1 MSISRLP
8 QSALELSPALISWE
22 HQMPWFSKCLAC
34 VKILLVESVRNPLY
48 TDLVTEGYVAS
59 LMLHFPG
66 PWQLQA
72 WLDPGALQMSSGSC
86 PSGLLSSVTGPPPL
100 SGKMTLGSPGLNS
113 WLLATLVKT
122 ELLFHQ

>member
-22 HQMPWFSKCLAC
+22 HQIPWFSKCLVC

-66 PWQLQA
+66 PMA
-72 WLDPGALQMSSGSC
+72 ASGM
-86 PSGLLSSVTGPPPL
+86 V
-100 SGKMTLGSPGLNS
+100 GSRCS
-113 WLLATLVKT
+113 TDVIWK
-122 ELLFHQ
+122 LFK